1 MSDPNANHPYP
12 VLFIHGLWIHASAW
26 RAWQDLFEASG
37 YVTSAPGWPGDGET
51 VQGTRDAP
59 ESLNDVGITAICRHY
74 ADLIEAMPVRPIVVG
89 HSFGGLIAQELLA
102 NGYATAAVAIDPA
115 PVKGVKIL
123 PFSQL
128 KSGFPVLSNPANKKR
143 TVALTSDQFHYG
155 FGNAIPR
162 EESDALFER
171 WSIPGPGRPLFED
184 ATAVFVRDS
193 PAAVDTHLADR
204 GPLLLMSG
212 TEDHI
217 VPLKVTQAVLKLYSD
232 SPARTDFIQVDGRGH
247 SLTIDSGWQD
257 VARLALDWIVERETE
272 LAPAT

>member
-1 MSDPNANHPYP
+1 
-12 VLFIHGLWIHASAW
+12 
-26 RAWQDLFEASG
+26 
-37 YVTSAPGWPGDGET
+37 
-51 VQGTRDAP
+51 
-59 ESLNDVGITAICRHY
+59 
-74 ADLIEAMPVRPIVVG
+74 MPVRPIVVG

-171 WSIPGPGRPLFED
+171 WSIPAPGGRCSRTRPRPSSETHPPPSTPTSP
-184 ATAVFVRDS
+184 TA
-193 PAAVDTHLADR
+193 
-204 GPLLLMSG
+204 
-212 TEDHI
+212 
-217 VPLKVTQAVLKLYSD
+217 
-232 SPARTDFIQVDGRGH
+232 ARCC
-247 SLTIDSGWQD
+247 
-257 VARLALDWIVERETE
+257 
-272 LAPAT
+272 